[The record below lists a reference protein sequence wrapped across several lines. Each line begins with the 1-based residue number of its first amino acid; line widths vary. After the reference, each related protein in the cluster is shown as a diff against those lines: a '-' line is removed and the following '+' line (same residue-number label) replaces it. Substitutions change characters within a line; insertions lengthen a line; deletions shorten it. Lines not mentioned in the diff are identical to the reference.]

1 MSDKKI
7 KIVSVKDLVIGVK
20 NDEKTDKDYRFKIE
34 YGTFD
39 VNLGDFVLIKGRN
52 GCGKSTFLRLFR
64 LQGVNY
70 FKVLQGSITFL
81 DGNFPEKS
89 IHLYTSDELTRL
101 NCTVSYIGQEE
112 KFLTWD
118 SAYSFIYNSCKLALA
133 YRSELTSAE
142 KATRL
147 KNADKT
153 ICGYYQK
160 YLAESFQ
167 CKYNTFKSKNVHFW
181 SGGQQKMI
189 NVLAG
194 VIKAE
199 VCGLKLVVM
208 DEPLNNLDGKNK
220 YILNNL
226 ITDLRKKDV
235 AILAITHCQ
244 IFDGVNKVLTLAER
258 EDGTRVA
265 ALEEFTDGN
274 LPSHPECLEAY
285 QESADVKD

>member
-1 MSDKKI
+1 MSGEKI
-7 KIVSVKDLVIGVK
+7 KIVSVKDLVVGVK

-34 YGTFD
+34 YGSFD

-70 FKVLQGSITFL
+70 FKVLGGSINFL
-81 DGNFPEKS
+81 DGNFPDKS

-101 NCTVSYIGQEE
+101 NCSVSYIGQEE

-133 YRSELTSAE
+133 YRGELTAAE
-142 KATRL
+142 RAERL

-153 ICGYYQK
+153 ICGYYEK

-167 CKYNTFKSKNVHFW
+167 CKYSTFKSKNVHFW

-189 NVLAG
+189 NVFAG

-199 VCGLKLVVM
+199 VSGLKLVVM

-226 ITDLRKKDV
+226 ITELRKRDV

-244 IFDGVNKVLTLAER
+244 IFDGVNKALTLTER

-265 ALEEFTDGN
+265 EMQEFISSS

-285 QESADVKD
+285 QKDED